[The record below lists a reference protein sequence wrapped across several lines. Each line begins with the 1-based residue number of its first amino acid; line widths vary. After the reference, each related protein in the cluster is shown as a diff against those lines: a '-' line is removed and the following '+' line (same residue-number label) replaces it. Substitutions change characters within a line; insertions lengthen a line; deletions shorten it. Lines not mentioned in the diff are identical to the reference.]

1 MRDSAIGQPSA
12 AGGSDAD
19 IKGARNIRDTK
30 QLESIKATN
39 IAWIIPVVIVVV
51 AAMEPIVMDPSLP
64 R

>member
-1 MRDSAIGQPSA
+1 MRASAIGQPSA

-30 QLESIKATN
+30 QLESIKAIS
-39 IAWIIPVVIVVV
+39 IAWIMPVVIVFV
-51 AAMEPIVMDPSLP
+51 AAMVPSLP